1 MVVFDSLPAD
11 VKGFSR
17 AEELTGKLRFQD
29 IDEKLMHSVIEN
41 DREKINEGKLIS
53 GLINQGFSSFMPDMM
68 FENLAKDYSL
78 AQHLYGERLIRL
90 VSGYDPSYLKKNIP
104 IPEFKREFRQRMR
117 EQFDRLLQEGFVN
130 RQGEL
135 TNKAFELA
143 SLVLYVEELDRLVA
157 KGFAGNKPSKR
168 MSVYGDKGNVRE
180 YRKGDRYRN
189 IAIRQSIKTAARR
202 MHDKITEGDL
212 RVFDRFDKGSIQVI
226 YAIDAS
232 GSMRGEKIAMAKRAG
247 IALAYTAIN
256 QKDRVG
262 LVVFGSDIREAIQP
276 TLDFNL
282 LLKSIAAIHAAKETN
297 INLTIKKAAEL
308 FSREKITKHLIIL
321 TDCLPTIGKEPE
333 KETLEAVGNAGVMGI
348 TTSLVGI
355 KLDEAGKRL
364 AEQIVQLGKGR
375 LYIAQNLKELDTI
388 VIRDYYSI

>member
-1 MVVFDSLPAD
+1 
-11 VKGFSR
+11 
-17 AEELTGKLRFQD
+17 
-29 IDEKLMHSVIEN
+29 
-41 DREKINEGKLIS
+41 
-53 GLINQGFSSFMPDMM
+53 
-68 FENLAKDYSL
+68 
-78 AQHLYGERLIRL
+78 
-90 VSGYDPSYLKKNIP
+90 
-104 IPEFKREFRQRMR
+104 
-117 EQFDRLLQEGFVN
+117 
-130 RQGEL
+130 
-135 TNKAFELA
+135 
-143 SLVLYVEELDRLVA
+143 
-157 KGFAGNKPSKR
+157 

-202 MHDKITEGDL
+202 MHQAVTEADL

-276 TLDFNL
+276 TLDFDL
-282 LLKSIAAIHAAKETN
+282 LVKSIAVIHAAKETN

-308 FSREKITKHLIIL
+308 FSREQITKHLIIL

-333 KETLEAVGNAGVMGI
+333 KETLEAVGNAGAMGI

>member
-1 MVVFDSLPAD
+1 VVVFDSLPAD

-29 IDEKLMHSVIEN
+29 VDEKLMHSVIEN
-41 DREKINEGKLIS
+41 DKEKIDDGKLIS
-53 GLINQGFSSFMPDMM
+53 GLINQGFSSFTPDMM

-78 AQHLYGERLIRL
+78 SQHLYGERLIRL
-90 VSGYDPSYLKKNIP
+90 VSGYDPNYLKKNIP

-117 EQFDRLLQEGFVN
+117 EQFDRLLQEGLVN

-157 KGFAGNKPSKR
+157 KGFAGNKASKR

-202 MHDKITEGDL
+202 MHQAVTEADL

-276 TLDFNL
+276 TLDFDL
-282 LLKSIAAIHAAKETN
+282 LVKSIAVIHAAKETN

-308 FSREKITKHLIIL
+308 FSREQITKHLIIL

-333 KETLEAVGNAGVMGI
+333 KETLEAVGNAGAMGI